1 MRYSSV
7 IIRSFFL
14 LSAEAVILAVR
25 ALILEMESD
34 ADFLDERSVAKNVID
49 LDQAS
54 EKYTLRE
61 ENANKVSGEIGRG
74 TIVGNGQK
82 KFILMFWALH

>member
-1 MRYSSV
+1 MSRSAFIVLFTITMRYSSV

-34 ADFLDERSVAKNVID
+34 ADFLDERSVAKKEQLWGMDKRN
-49 LDQAS
+49 S
-54 EKYTLRE
+54 
-61 ENANKVSGEIGRG
+61 
-74 TIVGNGQK
+74 
-82 KFILMFWALH
+82 F